1 MLKRQVLYTGSLNEF
16 VLDVGEHR
24 EGDFEELVVGGT
36 PLEVG
41 ELGVDG
47 STQNLAVAVEELI
60 VQIAEG
66 LDFGGANEGE
76 ILGVE
81 EDNAPLALEAVAVDG
96 LEVILG
102 DLSVN
107 VVKIASLKCG

>member
-1 MLKRQVLYTGSLNEF
+1 M
-16 VLDVGEHR
+16 LDVGEHR

-41 ELGVDG
+41 ELG
-47 STQNLAVAVEELI
+47 
-60 VQIAEG
+60 G

>member
-1 MLKRQVLYTGSLNEF
+1 M
-16 VLDVGEHR
+16 LDVGEHR

-76 ILGVE
+76 VLGVE
-81 EDNAPLALEAVAVDG
+81 GDNAPLALEAVAVDG